1 MYGAGQVDRAES
13 ISCAII
19 HLTGSRNYS
28 ILFCDWASVWLVLP
42 ENRRRYKDL
51 QDHSSR
57 SSLFA
62 EKALEHRASQEEIPV
77 AGGSETTV

>member
-1 MYGAGQVDRAES
+1 MYGVGQVDRAES

-19 HLTGSRNYS
+19 RLTGSRNYY
-28 ILFCDWASVWLVLP
+28 IVFCAWPSVWLGLP

-62 EKALEHRASQEEIPV
+62 EKALEHGASQEEIPV
-77 AGGSETTV
+77 PGASGTTV